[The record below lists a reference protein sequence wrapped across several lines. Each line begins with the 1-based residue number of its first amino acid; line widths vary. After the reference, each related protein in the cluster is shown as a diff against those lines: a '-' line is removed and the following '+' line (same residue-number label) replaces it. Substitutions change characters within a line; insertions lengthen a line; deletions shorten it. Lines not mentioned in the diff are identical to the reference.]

1 MFKDM
6 NGNNTP
12 NDPVQDMYNLS
23 DDDTKRSYWRNH
35 FKFPKFK
42 DRRSIFCNAKA
53 EPMSTRHNRNSFADC
68 VDRFMSNSLKVIE
81 PQKEWFPTSKKKP
94 SQIDKIRMGILD
106 DERRFKRSRT
116 LDKPDKND
124 KMLDVVEALDDTE
137 QDSES
142 EKDEKEYSK
151 LGSSFESPKLY
162 PRSDGQEFSEDL
174 LKNDSGL
181 MRTEP
186 LDLANLE
193 KALEKRPS
201 IEKKR
206 DSLEKKR
213 PSILKNRERMKSA
226 DQEETKEDKT
236 PQKEESGLRENLHL
250 LGLFALDQVKEKPC
264 QISEVKEN
272 NENDILRKKPV
283 PPFIGSSS
291 SIENKCFAGGS
302 SNNPAELSVSQ
313 SSLADKIMQNSQAQS
328 KDNKTN
334 LGSGSS
340 IENNFIQQK
349 LKDRN
354 VIQQVKKS
362 PKNSEVSKK
371 ESTPKRDANDLS
383 IKTDSSSDELS
394 SQHNTTSNQGKK
406 MNSNIT
412 TQNSIVS
419 FKYVRNL
426 QRKSVSIVSG
436 FFPKLGKRD
445 SVSISKKDMNDM
457 GVNLEIV
464 RLSNNI
470 KVNKNRVN
478 YADVLKGLMELFIR
492 NACVCDAS
500 SLRSTLKLISFLPN
514 KTFKTLIRGQE
525 SAGRNIS
532 ETGEIKEKSPSFS

>member
-1 MFKDM
+1 MFKD
-6 NGNNTP
+6 GNNTP

-42 DRRSIFCNAKA
+42 DRRSIFCNTKA
-53 EPMSTRHNRNSFADC
+53 GPMSTRHNRNSFGEY
-68 VDRFMSNSLKVIE
+68 VDRFMSNSLKAIE

-106 DERRFKRSRT
+106 DEHRFKRSRT

-142 EKDEKEYSK
+142 EKDEKEFSK
-151 LGSSFESPKLY
+151 FGSSFESPKPY
-162 PRSDGQEFSEDL
+162 PRSDEHEFSEDL

-181 MRTEP
+181 MKTEP

-201 IEKKR
+201 MEKKR
-206 DSLEKKR
+206 ASLEKRR
-213 PSILKNRERMKSA
+213 PSILKNKERMNSA
-226 DQEETKEDKT
+226 DQEETKEGKT
-236 PQKEESGLRENLHL
+236 LPKEESGLRDNLHL
-250 LGLFALDQVKEKPC
+250 LGLFALDQVNEKSG
-264 QISEVKEN
+264 QISEIKEN
-272 NENDILRKKPV
+272 KDNDILRKKPV

-291 SIENKCFAGGS
+291 SIENKCAGGS
-302 SNNPAELSVSQ
+302 SINNPADLSVSQ

-334 LGSGSS
+334 IGSGSS
-340 IENNFIQQK
+340 IENNFIQKK

-354 VIQQVKKS
+354 VIQKKKDNS
-362 PKNSEVSKK
+362 PRNSENSKK
-371 ESTPKRDANDLS
+371 DSTPKRDAKDLS
-383 IKTDSSSDELS
+383 IKTDSSSDEMS

-500 SLRSTLKLISFLPN
+500 SLRSNLKLIPFLLHI
-514 KTFKTLIRGQE
+514 TL
-525 SAGRNIS
+525 
-532 ETGEIKEKSPSFS
+532 KP